1 VDKERQIM
9 SRPSGFSIVEA
20 LVALVV
26 LSVGML
32 GIAAL
37 YVESLRAGRTAV
49 YRTQAVNLASD
60 MADRIR
66 ANRNALGAWALAPTD
81 NPADQ
86 GCVAGTTNCSAAQLA
101 QDDQASWR
109 LAIQQQLPG
118 SPTANPATP
127 FGTIQVINAVV
138 PNQYVI
144 TVTWSEPGEQQAL
157 TYALTM
163 EL

>member
-1 VDKERQIM
+1 MNRQ
-9 SRPSGFSIVEA
+9 SGFSIVEA

-66 ANRNALGAWALAPTD
+66 ANRNALTNWALAAADT
-81 NPADQ
+81 PATQ
-86 GCVAGTTNCSAAQLA
+86 GCVAGTANCSAAQLA
-101 QDDQASWR
+101 QDDKARWR

-118 SPTANPATP
+118 NPTANPRTP
-127 FGTIQVINAVV
+127 YGTVQVDTAPV
-138 PNQYVI
+138 PDQYTI
-144 TVTWSEPGEQQAL
+144 TVIWSEPGQEQVL
-157 TYALTM
+157 SYALTM